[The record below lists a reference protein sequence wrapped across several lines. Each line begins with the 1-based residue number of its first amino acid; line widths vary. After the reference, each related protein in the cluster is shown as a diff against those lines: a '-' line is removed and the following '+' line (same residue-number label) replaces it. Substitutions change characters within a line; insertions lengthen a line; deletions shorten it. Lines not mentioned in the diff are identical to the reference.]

1 MLAMPWW
8 LIMIF
13 LKYTNKAPTGSFD
26 YGDTDRWASSYPL
39 CGGPMQSP
47 VELTATRTTISRTP
61 KLRFARGLKDGEVEV
76 TNTGREIKLKLLP
89 KNRTEPLLELVS
101 YSSPMNGAYTFAQM
115 HFHWGPGAQH
125 HGSEHCVNDQY
136 TDAEAHFVFF
146 NSRYGGFKEAVRHFD
161 GLLVIGVML
170 RGAQQPGGLAFPT
183 LGLENKLD
191 TIDLPGN
198 RLTMSADLT
207 YFKTLLQHAVGNF
220 YSYHGSLT
228 TPPCNPV
235 VTWMVAAKPVDVS
248 STFLERLRTEI
259 FEDADGTRP
268 LVNNC
273 RPTQGRSGR
282 TITKHIS
289 IG

>member
-136 TDAEAHFVFF
+136 TDTEAHFVFF

-183 LGLENKLD
+183 LGLENKLHA
-191 TIDLPGN
+191 IDLPGN
-198 RLTMSADLT
+198 RLTRRTDLT